1 MLKTKRLGYRLFVFI
16 IILTLVELSPMTE
29 LSPMSLAAEEQGTV
43 YYGDIGAN
51 AVVIYLKYTDV
62 SLNTWSKEAIFETG
76 ALSITKGFRDANGR
90 FGRTV
95 PITKEEA
102 IAIAYRAA
110 GREPEAQQLGILLNN
125 NRAQANKKTD
135 PQEVLYDGFLQLAA
149 NEGLISAR
157 NFADALNADQTSL
170 SDGSFKRKSAAQRQ
184 EMIYW
189 LAKTL
194 SIQPEAIQQEVL
206 NYSDWRSTDP
216 DKLTYIEAMLRKGII
231 SGSNNRINPTQPIT
245 REQSA
250 QIVKNAEDF
259 VLLAIKDTK
268 ASGIIEKIT
277 STSDYAGNN
286 IASGKNISIANA
298 NGSYSTI
305 ITSAQTPGVSGGK
318 DENTGTSLAGQ
329 RREVVVY
336 KNGVI
341 GDSGLLQKGDRITY
355 ISDSGNKVK
364 YIEVISNV
372 EDVRYIAAQ
381 INKVD
386 QTNRLLEVIQLFETD
401 YPDMK
406 DIYDGSKFSWAD
418 SARVNYRIAK
428 GIPVTING
436 VKANLSDITNDAVA
450 ILTLD
455 SNNLIKGIQC
465 VDIGVNAEARRIVKG
480 IVEDN
485 NPDLGYLTLFNE
497 DGSGTGLN
505 GADILRTFNYVDQ
518 NKTEVL
524 RNHKPSDVESVASGD
539 TAYLRL
545 DSNGDIESISAVD
558 NYSTAY
564 ARVISKMPAQI
575 VVEYE
580 DGVQQVLNINDNM
593 VVIRDKQLVGINA
606 LKDGDRIKMLL
617 SENSKSTDIIEIS
630 IEGDEHFISNIY
642 RGKITQIDGISDKIA
657 VMGMQVFNRGNWELT
672 DRKGF
677 TSIPLADNYKIYAN
691 NTLVDNDHVNKLLYS
706 NEAYIAVEKTY
717 GGEEEVVFVTYR
729 DSMDT
734 EVPVTTDTISNVI
747 SGSNKFIASNDNKK
761 VEFTDSSIVVKYGR
775 LVTGN
780 SLSNNDK
787 AYMALNRDYSSGE
800 YYASVVKVD
809 EPTNQNVLSIY
820 RGRISD
826 IVENRSFTIESFSQM
841 QGTEWNYYNTPK
853 TFNITLDTRVLNDD
867 GLLNARNFIGYGD
880 ESYLRRTVY
889 IVANGTNAVLV
900 STAPYGI
907 ENVKGTFY
915 ASASDSGK
923 ISLRKASM
931 YNTSK
936 YVWENCPDAA
946 VNILKNTIAI
956 ENGSIIDPTLI
967 KNGTAVRV
975 IKKDRSATG
984 DAYIIFVE

>member
-1 MLKTKRLGYRLFVFI
+1 MLKIQRLRYRPLILLI
-16 IILTLVELSPMTE
+16 ICALLELSLVTE
-29 LSPMSLAAEEQGTV
+29 LSPVSLAAEEQGNV
-43 YYGDIGAN
+43 FYGDSGAN
-51 AVVIYLKYTDV
+51 AVINYLKYTDV
-62 SLNTWSKEAIFETG
+62 NTNTWSKEAIYETG

-110 GREPEAQQLGILLNN
+110 GREAEAQQLGVSINN
-125 NRAQANKKTD
+125 SRSQANKKTD

-157 NFADALNADQTSL
+157 NFADALNTDQTSL
-170 SDGSFKRKSAAQRQ
+170 SDGSFRRKSSAQRQ

-189 LAKTL
+189 LAQTL
-194 SIQPEAIQQEVL
+194 SIQPEATQQEVL
-206 NYSDWRSTDP
+206 NYSDWRNIDP
-216 DKLTYIEAMLRKGII
+216 DKLIYIEAMLRKGII

-245 REQSA
+245 REQCA
-250 QIVKNAEDF
+250 QVVKNAEDY

-277 STSDYAGNN
+277 STSDYTGNV
-286 IASGKNISIANA
+286 IASGKNILIANA
-298 NGSYSTI
+298 NGSYSSI
-305 ITSAQTPGVSGGK
+305 ITSVQAGPASDGK
-318 DENTGTSLAGQ
+318 DENVGTSLTGQ
-329 RREVVVY
+329 ISEIVVY
-336 KNGVI
+336 NNGVI
-341 GDSGLLQKGDRITY
+341 SDSRLLQKGDRIRY

-364 YIEVISNV
+364 YVEVISNV
-372 EDVRYIAAQ
+372 DDVRYIVAQ

-406 DIYDGSKFSWAD
+406 DVYDGNTFSWAE
-418 SARVNYRIAK
+418 SARITYRITK
-428 GIPVTING
+428 GMSVSING
-436 VKANLSDITNDAVA
+436 VKAELSDVTNDAVA
-450 ILTLD
+450 ILTID

-465 VDIGVNAEARRIVKG
+465 VDIGVNAEARRIVRG
-480 IVEDN
+480 IVEEN

-505 GADILRTFNYVDQ
+505 SADILRTFNYVDQ

-524 RNHKPSDVESVASGD
+524 RNHKPSDVESVKAGD

-545 DSNGDIESISAVD
+545 DSNGDIESISTVD
-558 NYSTAY
+558 NYTTMY

-580 DGVQQVLNINDNM
+580 DGVQQVLNTNENM
-593 VVIRDKQLVGINA
+593 VVIRDKQLTGIDA
-606 LKDGDRIKMLL
+606 LKDGDSIRMLL
-617 SENSKSTDIIEIS
+617 NENSKSTDIIEIT
-630 IEGDEHFISNIY
+630 IEGNEHFISNIY
-642 RGKITQIDGISDKIA
+642 RGKITKIDGISDKIA
-657 VMGMQVFNRGNWELT
+657 VMGMQVFNSGNWELT
-672 DRKGF
+672 DKKGF
-677 TSIPLADNYKIYAN
+677 TTIPLADNYKIYAN
-691 NTLVDNDHVNKLLYS
+691 NALVDNDHANKLLFS
-706 NEAYIAVEKTY
+706 NDAYIAVEKTY
-717 GGEEEVVFVTYR
+717 GGKERAVVVTYR

-734 EVPVTTDTISNVI
+734 EVPTASDTISNVV
-747 SGSNKFIASNDNKK
+747 SGSNNFITANDNKK
-761 VEFTDSSIVVKYGR
+761 VGFSEDSIVVKYGR

-787 AYMALNRDYSSGE
+787 AYMAVNRDYSSGD
-800 YYASVVKVD
+800 YYASVIRVD
-809 EPTNQNVLSIY
+809 EPVNQNALAIY

-826 IVENRSFTIESFSQM
+826 IVENKSITVESFSQI

-867 GLLNARNFIGYGD
+867 GLMNVRNLVGFGD
-880 ESYLRRTVY
+880 ESYLCRAVY

-907 ENVKGTFY
+907 ESVKGTTY
-915 ASASDSGK
+915 AFASDSGK
-923 ISLRKASM
+923 IIMRKASM
-931 YNTSK
+931 YNASK
-936 YVWENCPDAA
+936 YVWENCPDTT
-946 VNILKNTIAI
+946 VTILKNTIAI
-956 ENGSIIDPTLI
+956 ENGSIIDPALI
-967 KNGTAVRV
+967 KKGTVVRV
-975 IKKDRSATG
+975 IKKDKAATG